1 MAFDKTFQKKKLN
14 IFNSILFRMI
24 IMTGTYDIAYIN
36 CDVTHI
42 VHVRAYILLVKEKHV
57 CNRYNVI
64 FI

>member
-1 MAFDKTFQKKKLN
+1 
-14 IFNSILFRMI
+14 MI